1 MHNDHMH
8 LSACFYGVPELWFL
22 QLSTSQRRDE
32 SGQWRMWSLC
42 RRMAGIGGAA
52 RGHPGRGAALH
63 GDGAAL
69 LQNGMLSFGL
79 GDAGLSPHVM
89 EGIAA
94 RKYF

>member
-1 MHNDHMH
+1 MRAANGG
-8 LSACFYGVPELWFL
+8 CGPF
-22 QLSTSQRRDE
+22 
-32 SGQWRMWSLC
+32 
-42 RRMAGIGGAA
+42 AGGWLGLGGAA
-52 RGHPGRGAALH
+52 RGHPRRGAALH

>member
-1 MHNDHMH
+1 
-8 LSACFYGVPELWFL
+8 
-22 QLSTSQRRDE
+22 
-32 SGQWRMWSLC
+32 
-42 RRMAGIGGAA
+42 MAGIGGAA

-63 GDGAAL
+63 GDRAAL